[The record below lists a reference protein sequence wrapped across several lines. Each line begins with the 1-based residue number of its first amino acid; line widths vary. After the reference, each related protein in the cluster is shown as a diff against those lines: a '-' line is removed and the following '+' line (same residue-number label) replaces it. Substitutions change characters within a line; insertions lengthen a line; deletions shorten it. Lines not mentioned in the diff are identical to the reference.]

1 MKKGICIGSLPGAT
15 TEERFASAVRY
26 GFQGVEVNTL
36 RDGAERVE
44 VKRLSEQYGIQIIS
58 VMNSDHW
65 QYPLSD
71 PDPAVVERSLAGIVQ
86 SIDTAVAL
94 GADTVLVV
102 PGVVTPEVTYE
113 QAWARSTAA
122 LGKVLPLAERHGVYL
137 AVENVWNKF
146 LVSPLEF
153 AAYIDSFHSAWL
165 AAYFDVG
172 NILLYGYP
180 QHWIRTLGS
189 RIKKVHIKGFDART
203 FAWTYLMDGSADWAS
218 VMQSLHAVGYDGY
231 LTAELPVDKGNPLGR
246 LRQISTDMDAI
257 LALAP

>member
-1 MKKGICIGSLPGAT
+1 MKKGICIGTSPGANN
-15 TEERFASAVRY
+15 EERFANAARY
-26 GFQGVEVNTL
+26 GFAGIEVNTL
-36 RDGAERVE
+36 RDDAERAE
-44 VKRLSEQYGIQIIS
+44 ARRLAEQYGIPVIS

-71 PDPAVVERSLAGIVQ
+71 PDPAVVERSLVGVTQ

-102 PGVVTPEVTYE
+102 PGVVKPEVTYE
-113 QAWARSTAA
+113 EAWARSTAA
-122 LGKVLPLAERHGVYL
+122 LAKVLPIAERNGVYL
-137 AVENVWNKF
+137 AVENVWSKF

-153 AAYIDSFHSAWL
+153 AAYIDGFHSAHL
-165 AAYFDVG
+165 VAYFDVG

-189 RIKKVHIKGFDART
+189 RIKKVHIKGFDAQT
-203 FAWTYLMDGSADWAS
+203 FTWTYLMDGSADWAS
-218 VMQSLHAVGYDGY
+218 VMQALRAVGYDGY

-246 LRQISTDMDAI
+246 LREISMDMDKI